1 MTSVLAAIA
10 RVVRL
15 VDFLTA
21 DLVQQIRRRLTSAL
35 SGPLLE
41 VVMALVIGVTGII
54 VILERVAGVL
64 DRAMGFIERAFV
76 AIALLAMTA
85 LAFNAYLA
93 EELRNSFNAAVSWD
107 TAQDFFGLWAIDG
120 QLNVALLLMV
130 VVGFLGASLATQEG
144 KHIAV
149 DAAERV
155 LSPSGARFLRR
166 FTSLVAAGLCLLL
179 ARGSYDA
186 MLTHTQD
193 TFEGAQVWSPFVA
206 PVNGLTSLMPGDK
219 FGPVSCKGLDDAA
232 RSAKGCPDAEFAT
245 GDDWI
250 NGMYDRGLDPFDTEF
265 EDAKVAF
272 VNPGGS
278 PIDVKVVAAGS
289 GNEAEAPTPWEP
301 NVPANGSTMFE
312 SVSLEHGATA
322 TVTWNNQSQ
331 TVRLQPNRVHRV
343 TVGAS
348 SLSVE
353 AQPLIAFGFVD
364 TGDDFPLWIPYGF
377 LVVAFFVMAVRFGG
391 RVFSPG
397 RDLDDAP
404 PLRGS
409 RSPADVLLAGAVP
422 GAIIAIGLGVWLGQ
436 GWIIGISSLL
446 LVVLGSPLFVGIG
459 VGTVASWV
467 LLRDGSA
474 ESVIADMFEAVK
486 KEELLAIPFFVLAG
500 NLMTKGSIAER
511 LIDLA
516 KAVLGPLPGGL
527 GAGAVLACATFA
539 AISGSSPVT
548 VIAIGTIMFPMLLKE
563 GYSERYSMGVL
574 TTAGGLGVIIP
585 PSIPMIVYAIM
596 VSGNKDVGVV
606 TPTDLFRAGLLP
618 GIFIALV
625 LIGYT
630 MFIHWPRPDEV
641 NEHSGTEW
649 SFGEWGRE
657 LLRAVWKGLPSL
669 MLPVLILGG
678 LYNWLDFGFFAIRFN
693 VTTAAAVAVV
703 YALFVEM
710 FIHRELQWRKLPG
723 VFSESAVMMGSL
735 FLILVIA
742 ISLNK
747 FFVFEEVPQA
757 AAEWML
763 ARVQTPFGFLVM
775 VNLFLLA
782 LGCVMD
788 ILSAILIVAPLLAP
802 IATGVYGI
810 DPIAFGIMFI
820 VNLELGY
827 LTPPMGINLF
837 VASTTF
843 ERSIIDVIRG
853 VVPFL
858 LLMLFCLVCIV
869 AYVWLT
875 SGVPAS

>member
-1 MTSVLAAIA
+1 MNAVLAGVA

-15 VDFLTA
+15 VDYLTQ
-21 DLVQQIRRRLTSAL
+21 DLVQQVRRQVTDAL

-41 VVMALVIGVTGII
+41 VVVGLIIGFTGIVVVIERIARVVDAI
-54 VILERVAGVL
+54 V
-64 DRAMGFIERAFV
+64 GFLERAFV
-76 AIALLAMTA
+76 GIALLAMTA
-85 LAFNAYLA
+85 FAFNSYLA
-93 EELRNSFNAAVSWD
+93 EELRNWFNERVQWGP
-107 TAQDFFGLWAIDG
+107 AQDLFGLWAIDG
-120 QLNVALLLMV
+120 QLNFALLLMV

-155 LSPSGARFLRR
+155 LSPNGARFLRR
-166 FTSLVAAGLCLLL
+166 FTSLVAAGLCVLL
-179 ARGSYDA
+179 AQGSYDA
-186 MLTHTQD
+186 MYTHTQD
-193 TFEGAQVWSPFVA
+193 TFEGAKVWTPLRG
-206 PVNGLTSLMPGDK
+206 PVNALTSLMPGDK
-219 FGPVSCKGLDDAA
+219 FGPASCRDLEGAA
-232 RSAKGCPDAEFAT
+232 RDEADCPEVDYSG

-250 NGMYDRGLDPFDTEF
+250 NGMYDQGLDPFDTEF
-265 EDAKVAF
+265 EDAKVALF
-272 VNPGGS
+272 NPG
-278 PIDVKVVAAGS
+278 PEPAVATVVAA
-289 GNEAEAPTPWEP
+289 AEPDGEP
-301 NVPANGSTMFE
+301 ARWDVTVPAEGRTMFE
-312 SVSLEHGATA
+312 SVSLEHGTHAWL
-322 TVTWNNQSQ
+322 TWDGRAPDRLELTPNQI
-331 TVRLQPNRVHRV
+331 HRV
-343 TVGAS
+343 VLDPGGA
-348 SLSVE
+348 SVE
-353 AQPLIAFGFVD
+353 AQPLIAFGYVD
-364 TGDDFPLWIPYGF
+364 AGDDVPLWIPFGF
-377 LVVAFFVMAVRFGG
+377 LVIAFLTMAARFVA

-397 RDLDDAP
+397 ADLAQAAP
-404 PLRGS
+404 VVGS
-409 RSPADVLLAGAVP
+409 RRVADVVLAGAVP
-422 GAIIAIGLGVWLGQ
+422 GGLLAIGAGVWLGQ
-436 GWIIGISSLL
+436 GWIIGIASLM
-446 LVVLGSPLFVGIG
+446 LVILGSPLFVGIG
-459 VGTVASWV
+459 IGTVASWV

-500 NLMTKGSIAER
+500 NLMTKGSIAQR

-574 TTAGGLGVIIP
+574 TTAGGRGVIIP

-596 VSGNKDVGVV
+596 VSGNADVGVV
-606 TPTDLFRAGLLP
+606 TPTELFRAGMLP
-618 GIFIALV
+618 GLFIALV
-625 LIGYT
+625 LIAYT
-630 MFIHWPRPDEV
+630 MFVHWPRPE
-641 NEHSGTEW
+641 EIEAQPASSYTLGSW
-649 SFGEWGRE
+649 WRE
-657 LLRAVWKGLPSL
+657 LVRALWQGLPSL

-678 LYNWLDFGFFAIRFN
+678 LYNWLDFGFFAIRFS
-693 VTTAAAVAVV
+693 VTTASAVAVV

-710 FIHRELQWRKLPG
+710 FVHRELEWRKIPG

-757 AAEWML
+757 AAAWML
-763 ARVQTPFGFLVM
+763 ERVQTPFGFLVM

-858 LLMLFCLVCIV
+858 LLMVFCLACIV
-869 AYVWLT
+869 GYVWFT
-875 SGVPAS
+875 SGAAG